1 MVVSSAPNWADQG
14 FGLVRFAA
22 NGVLDPTFGTDGL
35 VNTAIGPRT
44 ASPGSFLLQPKGQIV
59 MAGLE
64 AGNGE
69 ISAA

>member
-1 MVVSSAPNWADQG
+1 M
-14 FGLVRFAA
+14 RFAA
-22 NGVLDPTFGTDGL
+22 NGVLDSTFGTDGL
-35 VNTAIGPRT
+35 VNSPIGPRT

>member
-1 MVVSSAPNWADQG
+1 M
-14 FGLVRFAA
+14 RFAS

-35 VNTAIGPRT
+35 VNTALGPRT
-44 ASPGSFLLQPKGQIV
+44 SSSGSFLLQPKGQIV
-59 MAGLE
+59 IAGLE